1 MKQICIG
8 DKYQIQCYKHNGKVH
23 RAWDEAVVLA
33 IEKDYI
39 VFGNDRTQVI
49 ESSGNYWRT
58 KEPAVMYFFK
68 NKWFNIGRPLTEHEF
83 YQIIRR
89 INNYLAEDLING
101 NDVIFPNRMGKLEL
115 RKRNSLPV
123 IDKNGNLKVTYA
135 IDWDNTLKLWY
146 EDEEAFNNKTLVRL
160 PERNIFRIKYNKNT
174 ANYNNKSFMEFQVNR
189 NIKTRLKQKIKNN
202 EIDAFNL

>member
-1 MKQICIG
+1 MINSYKDFKSAIQG
-8 DKYQIQCYKHNGKVH
+8 LQNTRTHKVTNSLGSYDAYKYI
-23 RAWDEAVVLA
+23 R
-33 IEKDYI
+33 
-39 VFGNDRTQVI
+39 
-49 ESSGNYWRT
+49 
-58 KEPAVMYFFK
+58 K

-89 INNYLAEDLING
+89 INNYLAEELING
-101 NDVIFPNRMGKLEL
+101 NDIIFPNRMGKLEL

-174 ANYNNKSFMEFQVNR
+174 ANYNNKSFIEFQVNR
-189 NIKTRLKQKIKNN
+189 NIKVRLKQKIKNN